1 VPCRREEL
9 TGAVPDYLAEPTSFL
24 LHTGGLT
31 HTVPVSHAAGTV
43 ACY

>member
-1 VPCRREEL
+1 ML
-9 TGAVPDYLAEPTSFL
+9 ADGPDYLAEPTSFL
-24 LHTGGLT
+24 LHVTGAT